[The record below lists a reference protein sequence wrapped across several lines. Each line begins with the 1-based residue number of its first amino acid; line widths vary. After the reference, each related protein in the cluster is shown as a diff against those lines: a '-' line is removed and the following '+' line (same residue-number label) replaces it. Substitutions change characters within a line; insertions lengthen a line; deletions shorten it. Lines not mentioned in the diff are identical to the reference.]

1 VLPITHRVR
10 ELMIA
15 HAHPGLHQV
24 CEQYLYLEEKRFE
37 AWSAHLRRMLQ
48 PPTGATW
55 SICIGRLIDPLA
67 HVRRCPL
74 TGH

>member
-1 VLPITHRVR
+1 MRTGLSVLPITHRVR

-24 CEQYLYLEEKRFE
+24 YEQYSYLEEKRFE

-48 PPTGATW
+48 PPTG
-55 SICIGRLIDPLA
+55 GNVVELHR
-67 HVRRCPL
+67 
-74 TGH
+74 